1 MMSEGPLSS
10 SSTLLSS
17 AVVTNKNGISNS
29 MVDEEYQDEEEDE
42 SVLIEEYSSRKP
54 AEDIRSQSL
63 LWCTSCHYR
72 LTRRGKVFKNVS
84 ERYLRED
91 IGLGCCYK
99 DQSASVII
107 TSEKELVPLLIDLNE
122 EEDLTITPSHQQ
134 QQQQQQHLLICDAN
148 VLIHNMDLLEHP
160 LFVANIVIPQ
170 TSLEECKR
178 NSSLSHYNRIM
189 ELLVSSS
196 SNITRKGQRK
206 KCAIFF
212 PNIHH
217 ADTYNLTTSD
227 ISLLT
232 KRILKIDDKA
242 DKVLTDNDKNDLRIR
257 KVATYYGLQLN
268 PANIQVILLTDD
280 QQCRKLAQLEQQYQ
294 TYYTCHSVRD
304 YIITQLPNRYDATTT
319 SMLLDVISFHTVNA
333 RSNTTINTKP
343 IELFEP
349 YLPISDITR
358 GIKVGTYYQGIIR
371 CADRSSY
378 DKCYVTIRGTNAS
391 STAEEEDR
399 VAVEIN
405 GIQDVNRAVDGDM
418 VAIQLHPVHLWNSS
432 TREMSA
438 VSSSSSSNNATKD
451 ESPTIAMDTA
461 EPTIQDEDNVQE
473 IILVPA
479 NIANPTNADDEGV
492 ITQPDMSNVP
502 LRSLKPTGKVIGI
515 IRRNF
520 RQNYCGSIYSH
531 AIIGREIKDEDGK
544 EDITSSVLVTSS
556 EREEIAKAY
565 EEEHADGT
573 ATCVFFAVDK
583 RVPPILIRTSQRDR
597 LLGQRILVAMDSW
610 PITSL
615 YPLGHYVKA
624 LGSIGNVSV
633 ETQVVLHEFNIPCDP
648 FPAKVL
654 ACLPPPDYKIEMDP
668 SRLDLRGLPV
678 LSIDPPGKLIGCIVF
693 FFYVGPFTFG
703 NFEKMILLKLLFFYN
718 WL

>member
-1 MMSEGPLSS
+1 MSRPSLSPS
-10 SSTLLSS
+10 SSTLVSS
-17 AVVTNKNGISNS
+17 AVVSNKTGTNSS
-29 MVDEEYQDEEEDE
+29 MVNEEYLDEEEDE
-42 SVLIEEYSSRKP
+42 SIVLMDEYSSRKTAADVRTP
-54 AEDIRSQSL
+54 SL
-63 LWCTSCHYR
+63 SWCTSSHYR
-72 LTRRGKVFKNVS
+72 LTRRGKVYKNVS

-99 DQSASVII
+99 DQSTSVVI
-107 TSEKELVPLLIDLNE
+107 TSEKELVPLLIDVEE
-122 EEDLTITPSHQQ
+122 EEDVNRASPSQQ
-134 QQQQQQHLLICDAN
+134 EQHQQHLLICDAN

-160 LFVANIVIPQ
+160 LFVANLVIPQ

-189 ELLVSSS
+189 ELLLSSS

-232 KRILKIDDKA
+232 KRLQKIGHPTDT
-242 DKVLTDNDKNDLRIR
+242 LPTDNDKNDLRIR
-257 KVATYYGLQLN
+257 KVATYYGYHLN
-268 PANIQVILLTDD
+268 PKNIQVILVTDD
-280 QQCRKLAQLEQQYQ
+280 QQCRKLAQLEQQHQ
-294 TYYTCHSVRD
+294 TYYNCHSVRE
-304 YIITQLPNRYDATTT
+304 YVTQQPNRYDATTT
-319 SMLLDVISFHTVNA
+319 SMLLDVISFHTANV
-333 RSNTTINTKP
+333 RSTTSSINTTSID
-343 IELFEP
+343 LFEP
-349 YLPISDITR
+349 YVPLSDITT
-358 GIKVGTYYQGIIR
+358 GIKVGTYYQGILR

-378 DKCYVTIRGTNAS
+378 DKCYVTIRGTNTTS
-391 STAEEEDR
+391 NTADDEDR

-405 GIQDVNRAVDGDM
+405 GITDVNRAVDGDM
-418 VAIQLHPVHLWNSS
+418 VAIQLHPVHLWNIA
-432 TREMSA
+432 TRQELS
-438 VSSSSSSNNATKD
+438 VGPSSNLTTEDD
-451 ESPTIAMDTA
+451 EPPKIAMDTA

-479 NIANPTNADDEGV
+479 SIVDSTTSKEGV
-492 ITQPDMSNVP
+492 TQPDMSNVS

-515 IRRNF
+515 LRRNF

-531 AIIGREIKDEDGK
+531 AIMGREIKKEDGN

-583 RVPPILIRTSQRDR
+583 RVPPILIRTSQRER

-610 PITSL
+610 PITSR

-678 LSIDPPGKLIGCIVF
+678 LSIDPPGMLGGFMLFSYAIFFSKNDCI
-693 FFYVGPFTFG
+693 
-703 NFEKMILLKLLFFYN
+703 MLLCKHKLLFFFFF
-718 WL
+718 